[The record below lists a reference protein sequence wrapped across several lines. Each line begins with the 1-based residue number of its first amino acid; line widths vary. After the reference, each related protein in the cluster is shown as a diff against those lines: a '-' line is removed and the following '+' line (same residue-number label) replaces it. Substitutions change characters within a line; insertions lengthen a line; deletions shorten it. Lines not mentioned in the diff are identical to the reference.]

1 MPRLAASM
9 PAADFR
15 CGTEPARSPSGF
27 SAAGGPDRHHRTA
40 ALEWRPMP
48 RPRAVSRSGDAVITN
63 SELARIFN
71 EIGDMLEIAGE
82 VVYKAVAYRR
92 VADAVE
98 RYPDDVAALFRR
110 GEPPKLPGAGEAL
123 TAKLAELAETGRL
136 EYHERLRAKVP
147 AGVLEMLQIPGVG
160 PRTVRTLWESL
171 GIDSLDALRAAAESG
186 GLRHVKGLSART
198 EQNILEGIARL
209 GRRSTRLLLHDAD
222 EMIAALLA
230 RLRDVPGVRRIEVA
244 GSLRRRRPTI
254 GDLDVLAAT
263 DDPRRLIDA
272 LDHLP
277 EVEKVIAAG
286 VDKSSIAVRDGPRVD
301 LMVCPPAAW
310 GSHLVHFTGSAEHNI
325 ALRGMAL
332 DRGWSL
338 SEKGFKVVETGELL
352 LDAEEEDV
360 YARLGMPWIAP
371 ELREGGGEVEAAL
384 SGRLPSL
391 VTHDDVRGD
400 THTHSDW
407 TDGVDTIEVMAR
419 AARDL
424 GHEYIVLTDHSP
436 SLGITRGLLPEQVEA
451 QRAEIDR
458 LNAELAP
465 FRILHGTELEI
476 RADATLDYPDEL
488 LARFDVVIASI
499 HTGRNQPAEQLTRRA
514 LAALENPHVDVLAHP
529 SGRIVNRRD
538 PLPLDW
544 PRVFEAAAR
553 TGTAL
558 EINGSP
564 RLDLDDSL
572 ARAAGRAGARLTL
585 ASDAHRT
592 EELGQQ
598 RYAVDLARRAWLE
611 PDQVLVSRSAAD
623 LLELLA

>member
-1 MPRLAASM
+1 
-9 PAADFR
+9 
-15 CGTEPARSPSGF
+15 
-27 SAAGGPDRHHRTA
+27 
-40 ALEWRPMP
+40 MP
-48 RPRAVSRSGDAVITN
+48 RPRAVSRSGDSVISN
-63 SELARIFN
+63 AELARIFN
-71 EIGDMLEIAGE
+71 EIGDMLEILGE

-110 GEPPKLPGAGEAL
+110 GEPPKLPGAGAAL

-136 EYHERLRAKVP
+136 EYHDRLRAQVP
-147 AGVLEMLQIPGVG
+147 DGLLDMLRVPGVG
-160 PRTVRTLWESL
+160 PRTVRLLHESIQ
-171 GIDSLDALRAAAESG
+171 IDSLEALRAAAESG
-186 GLRHVKGLSART
+186 GLRHVKGLSERT
-198 EQNILEGIARL
+198 EQNILEGIARIE
-209 GRRSTRLLLHDAD
+209 RRSENTRLLVHDAD
-222 EMIAALLA
+222 ALIADLVA
-230 RLRDVPGVRRIEVA
+230 RLRDVRGVRRIEPA
-244 GSLRRRRPTI
+244 GSLRRRQPTI
-254 GDLDVLAAT
+254 GDLDLLAAV
-263 DDPRRLIDA
+263 DDPAAVIRELDA
-272 LDHLP
+272 LA
-277 EVEKVIAAG
+277 EVEKVLSAG
-286 VDKSSIAVRDGPRVD
+286 TDKSSIVLRDGPRVD

-310 GSHLVHFTGSAEHNI
+310 GTHLVHFTGNKDHNI

-338 SEKGFKVVETGELL
+338 SEKGFKVMETGELL
-352 LDAEEEDV
+352 LDAEEADV
-360 YARLGMPWIAP
+360 YERLGLPWIAP
-371 ELREGGGEVEAAL
+371 ELRKGDGEIEAA
-384 SGRLPSL
+384 GEDRLPTL
-391 VTHDDVRGD
+391 VTHEDVRGD

-407 TDGVDTIEVMAR
+407 TDGVDTIETMAR
-419 AARDL
+419 AARDI

-436 SLGITRGLLPEQVEA
+436 SLGVARGLAPDRVEEQRVEIA
-451 QRAEIDR
+451 R
-458 LNAELAP
+458 LNAELTP

-499 HTGRNQPAEQLTRRA
+499 HTGRGQPAEQLTRRA
-514 LAALENPHVDVLAHP
+514 LAAIEHPHVDVIAHP

-544 PRVFEAAAR
+544 PRIFEAAAR

-564 RLDLDDSL
+564 RLDLDDAL
-572 ARAAGRAGARLTL
+572 ARAAGRAGALLTL

-611 PDQVLVSRSAAD
+611 PGQLLATRSAD
-623 LLELLA
+623 ELLGLLS